1 MGSQS
6 DLGVEPDGGQRGRN
20 GREALREALQPGGVE
35 PEVVGSLLR
44 HARRHGPAHHVARGQ
59 LVHEPLAPG
68 ITQQGAVPPQGL
80 GQQRPGHGGMVQGG
94 GMELDELDVGR
105 GHAGPEGHG
114 HAVTGRLLWV
124 GRDREELAGPAGR
137 QHHVGGAHLH
147 RRAVRGQRSHPD
159 AAPVLDQ
166 QIQGEPALQHRTRGG
181 IGGIDQGP
189 FDLSPRGRPAG
200 VHHPG
205 PGMSPFAGQGQRPGG
220 LAVELH
226 PEGDQLMDPGRTLV
240 DQDADGLLVTEPGAC
255 GQGVGEVQVGRVLVA
270 AEHGGHAALGP
281 AGGGLG
287 EDALGQHAQRGR
299 RPSRRRQSG
308 QPDGGREAGHP
319 AAQDQDVERSGPDRV
334 VHAGSVRANWASR
347 RADASSITRL
357 RPSTCTTLGVYVA
370 SSSRSYSA

>member
-1 MGSQS
+1 MVGKRCGKRSSPVASSQRWSVPCSAIRAAMARLTTSRGASSSTNRSPAASRSRAPCPRRAS
-6 DLGVEPDGGQRGRN
+6 DSSGRGMAGWCR
-20 GREALREALQPGGVE
+20 A
-35 PEVVGSLLR
+35 VGWNWTNSTSAVGTP
-44 HARRHGPAHHVARGQ
+44 ARRAMATPSPVDSCGLVVTAKSWPAPPVANTTWVAR
-59 LVHEPLAPG
+59 
-68 ITQQGAVPPQGL
+68 TST
-80 GQQRPGHGGMVQGG
+80 
-94 GMELDELDVGR
+94 
-105 GHAGPEGHG
+105 AGP
-114 HAVTGRLLWV
+114 
-124 GRDREELAGPAGR
+124 
-137 QHHVGGAHLH
+137 
-147 RRAVRGQRSHPD
+147 VRGQRGHPD

-166 QIQGEPALQHRTRGG
+166 EIQGEPALQHRTRAWRRWHRP
-181 IGGIDQGP
+181 GP
-189 FDLSPRGRPAG
+189 VRPRPPWPHRRRGPPGAGSAHPRG
-200 VHHPG
+200 PG
-205 PGMSPFAGQGQRPGG
+205 PGPGG

-226 PEGDQLMDPGRTLV
+226 PQGDQLMDPGRPLV
-240 DQDADGLLVTEPGAC
+240 DQDADGLLVAEPGAG
-255 GQGVGEVQVGRVLVA
+255 GQGVGQMQVGRVLVA

-299 RPSRRRQSG
+299 RPPGRRQSG